1 MISKKRKSLVL
12 IPFLLLMA
20 IPIVKATTITSC
32 TFDKESYNQG
42 ETGFISVSITNDQ
55 EYKIRITELTAT
67 INYYYYDGR
76 AFNQKFETNDSLPAE
91 IQQEKSIILN
101 IPFDLPEYIAS
112 GYTSVYVKTIS
123 EIYNSESLN
132 WRASEHST
140 FQPILSIESPYKEQ
154 LEGLS
159 TINDQL
165 EKQLLEQQASKETA
179 TTMMLMFGITTTIFA
194 VITVILLIMNRR
206 SKGFSRSI
214 FYPE

>member
-1 MISKKRKSLVL
+1 MISKKRISLL
-12 IPFLLLMA
+12 LLPLLLLMV
-20 IPIVKATTITSC
+20 IPLVKATTITSC

-76 AFNQKFETNDSLPAE
+76 AFSQKFETNDSLPVV
-91 IQQEKSIILN
+91 IQQENLIILN
-101 IPFDLPEYIAS
+101 IPFELPEYIAS

-132 WRASEHST
+132 WRASEHSN

-154 LEGLS
+154 LEGLI
-159 TINDQL
+159 TINGQL
-165 EKQLLEQQASKETA
+165 EEQLLEQQASEETA

-206 SKGFSRSI
+206 PKGFSRSI

>member
-1 MISKKRKSLVL
+1 MISKKRISLVL
-12 IPFLLLMA
+12 LTFLLLMV
-20 IPIVKATTITSC
+20 IPLVKATTITSC

-76 AFNQKFETNDSLPAE
+76 AFIQKFETNDSLPAE
-91 IQQEKSIILN
+91 IQQENSIILN
-101 IPFDLPEYIAS
+101 IPFNLPEYIAS
-112 GYTSVYVKTIS
+112 GYTSIYVKTIS

-154 LEGLS
+154 LEGLI

-165 EKQLLEQQASKETA
+165 EEQLLEQQASKETT

-194 VITVILLIMNRR
+194 VITVILLILIRR
-206 SKGFSRSI
+206 PKGFSRSI